1 MGSALVQAVLA
12 AISAGSACSICG
24 ASANSAFLSSY
35 VITHKRIA
43 GPTFSFLAGKIAITA
58 TLCALSARFGRR
70 ILDDSG
76 LAGWVDVYLLAQ
88 VVVLVVAV
96 LLTIRWLYYE
106 VKAKGGCSA
115 GGKRCAGMAQRHE
128 NSCGAVAL
136 FANGIACGAT
146 PCAPLLV
153 VLSRA
158 AVSPLPA
165 AILSGIAFSVTGFLS
180 PVLIWLVISRLL
192 SRQMHREI
200 TQWIKWFQFGCY
212 ILLAGVS
219 LYTIMIYKV

>member
-1 MGSALVQAVLA
+1 MGSGLIQAVLA

-35 VITHKRIA
+35 VITHKKIA
-43 GPTFSFLAGKIAITA
+43 APTLSFLMGKIAITA
-58 TLCALSARFGRR
+58 TLCGLSAHFGRR

-76 LAGWVDVYLLAQ
+76 LAGHVDVYLFAQ
-88 VVVLVVAV
+88 VIVLMIAVVLAV
-96 LLTIRWLYYE
+96 RWIYYE
-106 VKAKGGCSA
+106 VKEKGACHT
-115 GGKRCAGMAQRHE
+115 GGKHCTGMAQRHE
-128 NSCGAVAL
+128 KSCGAAAL
-136 FANGIACGAT
+136 FANGVACGAT

-158 AVSPLPA
+158 AVSTLPEA
-165 AILSGIAFSVTGFLS
+165 VLSGIAFSVTGFLS

-192 SRQMHREI
+192 AKQMHREI

-212 ILLAGVS
+212 ILLAVVS
-219 LYTIMIYKV
+219 LYTIIIYKL